1 MPKASFLFRELGPPL
16 PPPLRTR
23 AGGQGA
29 WGLSSFSPKKHTKEH
44 SHLIVFTAL
53 CCKLMCGCCFVL
65 SGELPVSPGPLSNPW
80 ERSWLLKTHNFL
92 QVQGKKARR
101 EFFFC
106 FPAKQKVNKFNFFS
120 LTLKNPCNR
129 DILETRLNYFC
140 SQHCLTRTVTSM
152 GQNERINRLC
162 PCRAAAV
169 PHRNRTGMCDVGQH
183 AHTENGGRNCE
194 AGKYIGSCKKQLAVC

>member
-1 MPKASFLFRELGPPL
+1 MVSVSCFSALWCLRASTLLVLAGCSWTGHRALSKTKQCWGCLPKASFLFRELGPPL

-23 AGGQGA
+23 AGGQGS

-44 SHLIVFTAL
+44 SHLNVFTAL

-65 SGELPVSPGPLSNPW
+65 SRELPISPGPLSNPW

-106 FPAKQKVNKFNFFS
+106 FPAKQKVNKFNFF
-120 LTLKNPCNR
+120 
-129 DILETRLNYFC
+129 F
-140 SQHCLTRTVTSM
+140 
-152 GQNERINRLC
+152 
-162 PCRAAAV
+162 
-169 PHRNRTGMCDVGQH
+169 HRH
-183 AHTENGGRNCE
+183 
-194 AGKYIGSCKKQLAVC
+194 